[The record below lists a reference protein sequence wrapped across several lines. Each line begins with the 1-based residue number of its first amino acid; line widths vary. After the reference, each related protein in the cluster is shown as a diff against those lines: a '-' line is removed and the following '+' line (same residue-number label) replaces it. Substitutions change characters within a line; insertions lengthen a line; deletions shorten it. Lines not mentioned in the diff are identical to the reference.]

1 SGPIAASAFQALA
14 AAAPQIE
21 RVVLLGPSH
30 FVLLRGLGLPDSNH
44 FATPLG
50 EVRIE
55 PEGAGAAL
63 RLPQVRVQPDA
74 HTREHSLEVELPFLQ
89 VLLGDFAL
97 VPLVVGEAEPEEVAE
112 VLDQLWGGPE
122 TLLIISSDLSHYLPY
137 ATAQAVDRETADAIL
152 AFRGPLDPRQA
163 CGARPVNGLL
173 LAAERRGMTSALLD
187 LRNSGDTAGDRG
199 RVVGYGAFA
208 FHEVP
213 SCSRPWPPRTVAA
226 CSSPS
231 RGRAWP
237 RHSDLQWPAIPPS
250 PGWPSPAPPS
260 SPCAAMVF
268 CAAASAPCGP
278 GGRSPTTCAP
288 TPAPPPFPTP
298 AFRR

>member
-1 SGPIAASAFQALA
+1 MGHRRIRPPAVAGSFYPDSPETLRLTVESLLREAPAATEPAPKAIIAPHAGYMYSGPIAASAFQAIAPA
-14 AAAPQIE
+14 AQRIE

-30 FVLLRGLGLPDSNH
+30 FVALRGLGLPDANH

-50 EVRIE
+50 EVRLD

-89 VLLGDFAL
+89 VLLGDFTL
-97 VPLVVGEAEPEEVAE
+97 VPLVVGEADPEEVAE
-112 VLDQLWGGPE
+112 VLDRLWGGPE
-122 TLLIISSDLSHYLPY
+122 TLLVISSDLSHYLPY
-137 ATAQAVDRETADAIL
+137 ATARAVDRETADEIL
-152 AFRGPLDPRQA
+152 ALGGPLDPRQA

-187 LRNSGDTAGDRG
+187 LRSSGDTAGDHD

-213 SCSRPWPPRTVAA
+213 S
-226 CSSPS
+226 
-231 RGRAWP
+231 
-237 RHSDLQWPAIPPS
+237 
-250 PGWPSPAPPS
+250 
-260 SPCAAMVF
+260 
-268 CAAASAPCGP
+268 
-278 GGRSPTTCAP
+278 
-288 TPAPPPFPTP
+288 
-298 AFRR
+298 